1 VRVIG
6 VDPSLSGT
14 GICDV
19 AGQMSCIG
27 GDAKLGNDRLRLI
40 YDAVL
45 EAAVH
50 ADHAIVE
57 DLPTHAMG
65 AGKTGMAQGVVRLA
79 LVSLRVPFTLVAPA
93 TLKKFATGRG
103 DADKKQMRAALL
115 ERTGMDVRNDNKV
128 DAWWLRAMGLQR
140 AGQLPFILPAAHL
153 GTLQKVEW
161 AA

>member
-1 VRVIG
+1 MRVIG
-6 VDPSLSGT
+6 VDPSLTGT

-19 AGQMSCIG
+19 DGEMSVVRG
-27 GDAKLGNDRLRLI
+27 PAELGDFRLQLI

-45 EAAVH
+45 DVAH
-50 ADHAIVE
+50 LADHAIVE
-57 DLPTHAMG
+57 DLPTHAHG

-79 LVSLRVPFTLVAPA
+79 LVQLHVPFTLVTAA

-115 ERTGMDVRNDNKV
+115 EHTGMDVRNDNKV
-128 DAWWLRAMGLQR
+128 DAWWLRAVGLQR
-140 AGQLPFILPAAHL
+140 AGLLPFELPASHL

>member
-1 VRVIG
+1 MRVVGI
-6 VDPSLSGT
+6 DPSLTGT
-14 GICDV
+14 GICDPD
-19 AGQMSCIG
+19 GNMSVVRG
-27 GDAKLGNDRLRLI
+27 PAVLGDARLQLI

-45 EAAVH
+45 AAAAL

-79 LVSLRVPFTLVAPA
+79 LVQLQVPISLVTAA
-93 TLKKFATGRG
+93 TLKKFATGNG
-103 DADKKQMRAALL
+103 AADKKQMRAALL

-128 DAWWLRAMGLQR
+128 DAWWLRAAGLQHF
-140 AGQLPFILPAAHL
+140 GLLPFKLPATHL